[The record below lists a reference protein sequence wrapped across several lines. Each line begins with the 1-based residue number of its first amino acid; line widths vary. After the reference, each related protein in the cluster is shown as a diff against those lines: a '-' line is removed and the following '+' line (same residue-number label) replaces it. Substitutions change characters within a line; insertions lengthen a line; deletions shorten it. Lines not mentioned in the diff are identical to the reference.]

1 MEQLQ
6 QGFTFTHSRH
16 FADWLSEIGSS
27 LAFTT
32 YQAGKLCIVGL
43 NAAGIITAF
52 ERTFERSMGIGF
64 LPRQRSFFLATK
76 YQLVRFDEF
85 RPKGK
90 NYEGWDVLF
99 APHQTWITGDIDIH
113 DVAALDDSTPIFVNT
128 SFSCL
133 ATVSPGFSFKP
144 TWWPPFI
151 SRLAPEDRCH
161 LNGMALEGGTPRYA
175 TLVAASDVTDGWRER
190 RAEGGVVW
198 DIAAGKPLAQGLSMP
213 HSPVLHEGRLWLLN
227 SGTGE
232 FGFIRPGEGK
242 FNAVAFCPGYA
253 RGLAIIGRYAVIGLS
268 LFRENTSFQGLVLE
282 RTLTAR
288 GAEPRCGVIVVDLDS
303 GNTIE
308 WLRMDGVVVKEIF
321 DVAVLPG
328 VRNAALIGF
337 LTNEVE
343 RLIMIDESQQPKRI

>member
-6 QGFTFTHSRH
+6 QGFSFSHSRR
-16 FADWLSEIGSS
+16 FADWLSEIGGS

-43 NAAGIITAF
+43 NAAGIVTAF
-52 ERTFERSMGIGF
+52 DRTFERCMGIGF
-64 LPRQRSFFLATK
+64 FPDQRSFFLATK

-85 RPKGK
+85 KPKGK
-90 NYEGWDVLF
+90 IYEGWDALF
-99 APHQTWITGDIDIH
+99 APHQTWITGDVDIH
-113 DVAALDDSTPIFVNT
+113 GVAALGDGTPLFVNT

-161 LNGMALEGGTPRYA
+161 LNGMALEDGTPRYA
-175 TLVAASDVTDGWRER
+175 TLVAASDVTDGWRDH
-190 RAEGGVVW
+190 RAAGGIVW

-232 FGFIRPGEGK
+232 LGFIDPSEGK
-242 FNAVAFCPGYA
+242 FNPVTFCAGYA
-253 RGLAIIGRYAVIGLS
+253 RGLAIVGRYAVIGLS
-268 LFRENTSFQGLVLE
+268 LPRDTAFQGLEFE
-282 RTLTAR
+282 RTLAAR
-288 GAEPRCGVIVVDLDS
+288 GAEPRCGVLVVDLDS

-308 WLRMDGVVVKEIF
+308 WLRMEGMVVREIF

-343 RLIMIDESQQPKRI
+343 RLIMIDDSQRSKRT